1 MKTGLHL
8 RATWFGW
15 TWLVMICCGLSL
27 SACVHIPEVQP
38 AKESTLNHDA
48 AWNAWEEG
56 LAAFQRGDYRTA
68 QKYFEGVSKRALDE
82 TLRRKGL
89 YGLACTR
96 LVVAQ
101 TPDEYNA
108 ALNLWELWNQM
119 APPELVGEDPRMVAQ
134 LLPRLY
140 PTELTKISPASE
152 VPPPGS
158 SRSSATPAVR
168 VVKDKECE
176 KQLRE
181 SERELQ
187 RLKRQIRTLRLQI
200 EALEAI
206 HRKIQE
212 KKKEVSSP

>member
-1 MKTGLHL
+1 MKTKLRL
-8 RATWFGW
+8 RATGFAW
-15 TWLVMICCGLSL
+15 TWLVMICCGLTL

-56 LAAFQRGDYRTA
+56 FAAFQRGDYQTA
-68 QKYFEGVSKRALDE
+68 QKYFEEVSKRARNE

-108 ALNLWELWNQM
+108 ALNLWELWVQM
-119 APPELVGEDPRMVAQ
+119 ASPELVCEDPGMVSQ

-140 PTELTKISPASE
+140 PTELTKISPTSE
-152 VPPPGS
+152 VAPPS
-158 SRSSATPAVR
+158 ASRSGTTPTVR
-168 VVKDKECE
+168 LIKDKECE

-181 SERELQ
+181 SDRELQ

>member
-1 MKTGLHL
+1 MKTKLHL
-8 RATWFGW
+8 REACFAW

-27 SACVHIPEVQP
+27 SACVHLPEVQP
-38 AKESTLNHDA
+38 AKESNLNQDA

-56 LAAFQRGDYRTA
+56 LAAFQRGDYRSA
-68 QKYFEGVSKRALDE
+68 QKHFEAVSTRALNA

-89 YGLACTR
+89 YGLVCTR

-101 TPDEYNA
+101 TPEEYNA
-108 ALNLWELWNQM
+108 ALNLWELWVQM
-119 APPELVGEDPRMVAQ
+119 APSELVEEDPRMVAQ

-140 PTELTKISPASE
+140 PTELTKISPAAE
-152 VPPPGS
+152 VAPPGS
-158 SRSSATPAVR
+158 SRGSNTPAVR
-168 VVKDKECE
+168 IIKDKECE

-181 SERELQ
+181 SDRELQ

>member
-1 MKTGLHL
+1 MKTKLHL
-8 RATWFGW
+8 RATWFVW
-15 TWLVMICCGLSL
+15 TWLLMIGCGLSL
-27 SACVHIPEVQP
+27 SACVHLPEVQP
-38 AKESTLNHDA
+38 GQESTLNHDA

-56 LAAFQRGDYRTA
+56 WAAFQRGDYRAA
-68 QKYFEGVSKRALDE
+68 QKHFEEVSKRALNE

-96 LVVAQ
+96 LVAAQ
-101 TPDEYNA
+101 TSEEYNA
-108 ALNLWELWNQM
+108 ALNLWELWIQM
-119 APPELVGEDPRMVAQ
+119 VPPELVDEDPRMVSQ

-140 PTELTKISPASE
+140 PTELTKISPKSE
-152 VPPPGS
+152 VAPPGS
-158 SRSSATPAVR
+158 SRSSISQGVR
-168 VVKDKECE
+168 VIKDKECE

-181 SERELQ
+181 SDRELQ